1 MVSQEQIIIEKKKN
15 IDAEIKKEAEKK
27 ATALAADKVAAAV
40 KKEEKANEG
49 KENAEKNRNAA
60 WMITAIALTAVIVR
74 SEPLFGDLW
83 ISCKVVCKLCG
94 IYFAF
99 APVVYRWIAAAVAGW
114 CGIMLGVIGFLV
126 VVAIGLVVS
135 GFILFQIA
143 KFIFSHLRLF
153 LFIGVG
159 LVYLQGF
166 IKDVKPTWNLIAVWI
181 VVYVVYEIAVFF
193 INDYIK
199 IKNDSF

>member
-1 MVSQEQIIIEKKKN
+1 MLEKKKN

-49 KENAEKNRNAA
+49 KENAEKNRNTA
-60 WMITAIALTAVIVR
+60 WVVTAIALSAVIVR

-83 ISCKVVCKLCG
+83 ISCKTICRLLG
-94 IYFAF
+94 LYFAF
-99 APVVYRWIAAAVAGW
+99 APAAYRWITAGIAGW
-114 CGIMLGVIGFLV
+114 GGIVLGVVGFLV
-126 VVAIGLVVS
+126 VVAIGLAVS
-135 GFILFQIA
+135 GFILFQIV
-143 KFIFSHLRLF
+143 KFIFSHSRPF
-153 LFIGVG
+153 LLVGVG

-166 IKDVKPTWNLIAVWI
+166 IKDVKPTWNLIVVWM
-181 VVYVVYEIAVFF
+181 VVYVVYEIVVFF

-199 IKNDSF
+199 IKYDNFL